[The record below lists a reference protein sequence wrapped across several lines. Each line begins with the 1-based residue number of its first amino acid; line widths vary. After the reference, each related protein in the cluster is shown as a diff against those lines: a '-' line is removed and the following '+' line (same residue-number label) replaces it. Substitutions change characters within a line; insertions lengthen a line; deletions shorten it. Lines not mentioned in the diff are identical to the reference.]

1 MKKLLLATLAL
12 AALTGTVNAASLP
25 VKFAAQAMIEDKVFI
40 RCTEHGD
47 VMLCTMVGDRLVML
61 RDEAFTSS
69 QYEAPGIQ
77 RSHQV
82 GGYTIHTCMLAK
94 YKSK

>member
-25 VKFAAQAMIEDKVFI
+25 DKVAAQAKVFI

-69 QYEAPGIQ
+69 QCEAPGIQ